1 MTDAGQDKSRR
12 RILLVE
18 DEPGLQEALALIL
31 ELEGFDVARANDG
44 REGLAH
50 VTDLQ
55 PDLIITDYMMPYMN
69 GLEMISRIRANTT
82 LARIPV
88 LLMSAAIPP
97 SADTSQAD
105 AFLAKP
111 AGLPQLLELIT
122 LLLKQGE
129 PPGAAKV

>member
-1 MTDAGQDKSRR
+1 M
-12 RILLVE
+12 
-18 DEPGLQEALALIL
+18 
-31 ELEGFDVARANDG
+31 
-44 REGLAH
+44 
-50 VTDLQ
+50 TDLQ